1 MSEDTGEKLSRLN
14 CARFFVI
21 SRGSKVEREKGGDRF
36 VALSTN
42 DSWKGNERE
51 GGRGEKAAFAPTR
64 RLIEWKFI
72 RRLNV

>member
-1 MSEDTGEKLSRLN
+1 MALERKWSVMSEDTGEKLSRLN

-51 GGRGEKAAFAPTR
+51 REGGER
-64 RLIEWKFI
+64 RLP
-72 RRLNV
+72 LLPHVG